1 MNGILWD
8 VKILGS
14 NISKTIHP
22 IAMKFYRGYLMGDRG
37 VKY

>member
-1 MNGILWD
+1 MDGILWD

-22 IAMKFYRGYLMGDRG
+22 IAMKFTE
-37 VKY
+37 VT

>member
-8 VKILGS
+8 VQIVGS

-22 IAMKFYRGYLMGDRG
+22 IAMKFTAYLMGDRE